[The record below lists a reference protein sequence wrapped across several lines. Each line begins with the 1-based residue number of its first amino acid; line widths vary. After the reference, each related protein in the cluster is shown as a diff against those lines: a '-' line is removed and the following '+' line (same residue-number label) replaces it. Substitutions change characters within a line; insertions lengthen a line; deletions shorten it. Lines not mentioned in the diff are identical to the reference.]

1 MRKNFGLAMQA
12 AGGLLAFLAAGA
24 SDMGTI
30 SADGLLYGAA
40 WAVLLFAAGGA
51 LRRGKPARV
60 VRLRA
65 GGADRIGHL
74 TAGRA
79 FPPLERRFRAV
90 RLLR

>member
-30 SADGLLYGAA
+30 SAEGLLYNAV
-40 WAVLLFAAGGA
+40 WVVLLYAAGSV

-65 GGADRIGHL
+65 GADRIGHL